1 MPTHSHDA
9 TKANQSTNIINHD
22 KNTTS
27 SDRTLTH
34 VNGVQKKRVGRK
46 SHKHR
51 CLEVAK
57 DTKEAPFDA
66 KATLPESKSLKPRKL
81 LESMKKVFRFPD
93 FRSTFVDLYK

>member
-1 MPTHSHDA
+1 MMSSNIIVLPHDA

-34 VNGVQKKRVGRK
+34 VNDGQKKRARRK
-46 SHKHR
+46 THKHR
-51 CLEVAK
+51 RLEVTK

-66 KATLPESKSLKPRKL
+66 KDILPESKALKSITKL
-81 LESMKKVFRFPD
+81 LESMKKVRFLD
-93 FRSTFVDLYK
+93 FSIY